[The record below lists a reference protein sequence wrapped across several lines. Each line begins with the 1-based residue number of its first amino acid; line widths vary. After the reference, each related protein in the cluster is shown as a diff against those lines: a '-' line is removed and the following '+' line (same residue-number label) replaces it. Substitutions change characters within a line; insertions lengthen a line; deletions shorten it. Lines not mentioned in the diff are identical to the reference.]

1 MKIKNLLVALTAAC
15 LFATSFNAFSDE
27 KTFQNAI
34 KIMGNAESG
43 SALVVNPPVRAIKGK
58 AYYLVA
64 TPESQFNENE
74 SKVTI
79 LAKSDGKLFYFYLL
93 KPTLQNAEGN
103 EENRKYL
110 EVIYNHFMDN
120 AKMKKPVRIIGLYE
134 GPSYSGWASFKV
146 AWAEPEGSNLTI
158 FEPVTPPAEVEKP
171 APETKAPETQ
181 PAPTEEK
188 TTEESEQDY
197 CKNAYA
203 TGNMPG
209 MIECEGDALIVEDK
223 RLNQEYKTV
232 MPKLDKDQK
241 KALRTKQR
249 AWIKDRDKACKAEED
264 GGQAAELDHVSCLK
278 EWTKKRADE
287 LAAMR

>member
-1 MKIKNLLVALTAAC
+1 MKIKNLLAVLTAAC
-15 LFATSFNAFSDE
+15 LFGTSFNAFSND

-34 KIMGNAESG
+34 KIMGNAKSG
-43 SALVVNPPVRAIKGK
+43 TSLVTSPPVKEIKDK
-58 AYYLVA
+58 AYYLHV
-64 TPESQFNENE
+64 
-74 SKVTI
+74 I
-79 LAKSDGKLFYFYLL
+79 LGGKIFEDKKKIMFAAEDHGEHFYFYLL
-93 KPTLQNAEGN
+93 KPTLENANDDEG
-103 EENRKYL
+103 NRKYL
-110 EVIYNHFMDN
+110 QVIYDHFMDN
-120 AKMKKPVRIIGLYE
+120 ARINEPVRIIGLYK
-134 GPSYSGWASFKV
+134 GPTLTGEANFQV

-188 TTEESEQDY
+188 ATEETEQDY

-209 MIECEGDALIVEDK
+209 MIECEGDALKVEDK
-223 RLNQEYKTV
+223 RLNQEYKAV
-232 MPKLDKDQK
+232 MSKLDKDQK
-241 KALRTKQR
+241 KSLRTKQR